1 VPRVGVKGLIQ
12 ACSSRVRRYGCH
24 TFKYLIK
31 INDKLMD
38 DKKPS
43 TKEKIYD
50 YIDMD
55 GLRRYLLHHPHLL
68 IIFEFLVIHVDNHL
82 QI

>member
-1 VPRVGVKGLIQ
+1 
-12 ACSSRVRRYGCH
+12 
-24 TFKYLIK
+24 
-31 INDKLMD
+31 MD